1 MTSVLIIDDHPIVL
15 QGLRRVLEDAGVKP
29 VLEARD
35 VISGYRL
42 FRRKRPDVI
51 IVDLGMQ
58 GSVLAGLDIIRRMR
72 SQEPSTS
79 ILVFSMHNDPMI
91 VARAL
96 DAGATGYLL
105 KDTSSDELMKAF
117 DQVRSGK
124 PYLSKDLA
132 MRVAFLR
139 TGAGLNPLVDLTP
152 RESQMLSL
160 LAKGKTYSSIAE
172 ELGVSYKTVDNACLH
187 LKRRLGAKNLPEL
200 IGVAVRLDWPPLSG
214 PGGML
219 V

>member
-35 VISGYRL
+35 VTSGYRL
-42 FRRKRPDVI
+42 FRRNRPDVI

-58 GSVLAGLDIIRRMR
+58 GSVFGALDVIRRMR
-72 SQEPSTS
+72 SHEPCSC
-79 ILVFSMHNDPMI
+79 ILVFSMHNDPAI
-91 VARAL
+91 AARAL
-96 DAGATGYLL
+96 EAGATGYLL

-124 PYLSKDLA
+124 PYLSEDLA
-132 MRVAFLR
+132 MRVALLG
-139 TGAGLNPLVDLTP
+139 TGVVNPLVDLTP

-172 ELGVSYKTVDNACLH
+172 ELGVSYKTVVNACLH
-187 LKRRLGAKNLPEL
+187 LKRKLGAKNLPEL
-200 IGVAVRLDWPPLSG
+200 IGVAVLLLPAES
-214 PGGML
+214 
-219 V
+219 

>member
-15 QGLRRVLEDAGVKP
+15 QGVRRVLEDAGVKP

-35 VISGYRL
+35 VTSGYRL
-42 FRRKRPDVI
+42 FRRNRPNVI

-58 GSVLAGLDIIRRMR
+58 GSVLGALDVIRRMR
-72 SQEPSTS
+72 SHEPSTC
-79 ILVFSMHNDPMI
+79 ILVFSMHNDPTI

-96 DAGATGYLL
+96 VAGTTGYLL
-105 KDTSSDELMKAF
+105 KDTSSDELMKVF

-124 PYLSKDLA
+124 PYLSEGLA
-132 MRVAFLR
+132 MRVALFG
-139 TGAGLNPLVDLTP
+139 TGMGLNPLVDLTS

-172 ELGVSYKTVDNACLH
+172 ELGVSYKTVVNACLH
-187 LKRRLGAKNLPEL
+187 LKRKLGAKNLPEL
-200 IGVAVRLDWPPLSG
+200 IRVAVRLLPAGS
-214 PGGML
+214 
-219 V
+219 